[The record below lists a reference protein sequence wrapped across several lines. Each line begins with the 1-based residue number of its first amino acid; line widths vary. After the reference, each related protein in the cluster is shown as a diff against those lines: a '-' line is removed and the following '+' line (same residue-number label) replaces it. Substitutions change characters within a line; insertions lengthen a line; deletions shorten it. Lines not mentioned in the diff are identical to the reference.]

1 METLQGLGLGWMWVD
16 VFFSSLPFLFSVV
29 ASQVA
34 PFKTFR
40 APISPIEEE
49 LQNSENRMHMDMTFS
64 ILVNVAT
71 GVYSTSTATST
82 AHFPT
87 VLIIR

>member
-40 APISPIEEE
+40 APISIEEE
-49 LQNSENRMHMDMTFS
+49 LQNSENRMDMTFS
-64 ILVNVAT
+64 ILVNDA
-71 GVYSTSTATST
+71 ATST
-82 AHFPT
+82 THFPT